1 MPAFQQNQ
9 TTAPQTFVVTRTAQV
24 TVPLTVTASSA
35 YVANNSVGG
44 LIRFRNITGPQ
55 QSGIVQNVTVL
66 CQSVQT
72 TGYKL
77 YLFNDAPGNTTV
89 ADKATPSLNAAD
101 LPKLL
106 NVITLVSADS
116 TIGKTIN
123 VTNGIGV
130 GFIATTQT
138 LYGVLVTTGTP
149 TYTSTT
155 DVSVTLT
162 VLQD

>member
-66 CQSVQT
+66 SQSVQT

-77 YLFNDAPGNTTV
+77 YLFNDIPGSTTV
-89 ADKATPSLNAAD
+89 ADKATPSLNAVD
-101 LPKLL
+101 LSKLL
-106 NVITLVSADS
+106 DVITLGTADS
-116 TIGKTIN
+116 TLGKTIN
-123 VTNGIGV
+123 ITNNIGR
-130 GFIATTQT
+130 GFNTTTQA
-138 LYGVLVTTGTP
+138 LYGILVTSGTP
-149 TYTSTT
+149 TYTAAT
-155 DVSVTLT
+155 DVTIILT

>member
-1 MPAFQQNQ
+1 MPAFQPNQ

-66 CQSVQT
+66 SQSVQT
-72 TGYKL
+72 SGYKL
-77 YLFNDAPGNTTV
+77 YLFNDAPGSTTV
-89 ADKATPSLNAAD
+89 TDKTTPSLNAVD

-116 TIGKTIN
+116 TIGKTIH

-130 GFIATTQT
+130 GFITTTQT

-155 DVSVTLT
+155 DISVTLT

>member
-9 TTAPQTFVVTRTAQV
+9 PALPQTFVVTKTAQV

-44 LIRFRNITGPQ
+44 LIRFRNITGGQ
-55 QSGIVQNVTVL
+55 QSGVVQNVTVL

-77 YLFNDAPGNTTV
+77 YLFNDIPGSTTV

-106 NVITLVSADS
+106 DVITLGSADS
-116 TIGKTIN
+116 ILGKTIN
-123 VTNGIGV
+123 VTNGIGR
-130 GFIATTQT
+130 GFNATTQA
-138 LYGVLVTTGTP
+138 LYGILVANSTP
-149 TYTSTT
+149 TYTAAT
-155 DVSVTLT
+155 DVVVTLT

>member
-1 MPAFQQNQ
+1 MPAFQPNQ

-55 QSGIVQNVTVL
+55 QSGVVQNVTVL
-66 CQSVQT
+66 SQSVQT

-77 YLFNDAPGNTTV
+77 YLFNDAPGSTTV
-89 ADKATPSLNAAD
+89 TDKATPSLNAVD

-106 NVITLVSADS
+106 DVITLGTADS
-116 TIGKTIN
+116 TLGKTIN
-123 VTNGIGV
+123 ITNNIGRAY
-130 GFIATTQT
+130 IATTQT
-138 LYGVLVTTGTP
+138 LYGILVTTTTP
-149 TYTSTT
+149 TYTAAT
-155 DVSVTLT
+155 DVIITLT

>member
-9 TTAPQTFVVTRTAQV
+9 PALPQTFVVTKTAQV

-35 YVANNSVGG
+35 YTANNSVGG
-44 LIRFRNITGPQ
+44 LIRFRNITGGQ
-55 QSGIVQNVTVL
+55 QSGVVQNVTVL

-77 YLFNDAPGNTTV
+77 YLFNDIPGNTTV

-101 LPKLL
+101 LSKLL
-106 NVITLVSADS
+106 DVITLGTADS
-116 TIGKTIN
+116 ILSKTIN
-123 VTNGIGV
+123 VTDSIGRAYV
-130 GFIATTQT
+130 STTQA
-138 LYGVLVTTGTP
+138 LYGILVTTGTP
-149 TYTSTT
+149 TYTAAT
-155 DVSVTLT
+155 DVIITLT

>member
-1 MPAFQQNQ
+1 MPAFQPNQ

-66 CQSVQT
+66 SQSVQT

-77 YLFNDAPGNTTV
+77 YLFNDIPGSTTV
-89 ADKATPSLNAAD
+89 ADKATPSLNAVD

-130 GFIATTQT
+130 GFITTTQT

>member
-1 MPAFQQNQ
+1 MPTFQPNQ

-24 TVPLTVTASSA
+24 TVPLTVTPSSA

-66 CQSVQT
+66 SQSVQT

-77 YLFNDAPGNTTV
+77 YLFNDIPERTTV
-89 ADKATPSLNAAD
+89 TDKVTPSLNAVD

-106 NVITLVSADS
+106 NVITLGSADS

-138 LYGVLVTTGTP
+138 LYGVLVANSTP
-149 TYTSTT
+149 TYTAAT

>member
-1 MPAFQQNQ
+1 MPAFQPNQ

-55 QSGIVQNVTVL
+55 QSGVVQNVTVL

-77 YLFNDAPGNTTV
+77 YLFNDAPGSTTV

-101 LPKLL
+101 LSKLL
-106 NVITLVSADS
+106 SVTNLGAADS
-116 TIGKTIN
+116 ILGKTIN
-123 VTNGIGV
+123 STTSIGL
-130 GFIATTQT
+130 GFNTTTQT
-138 LYGVLVTTGTP
+138 LYGILLTTGTP
-149 TYTSTT
+149 TYTAAT
-155 DVSVTLT
+155 DVSIMLT